1 MKKHR
6 IMFLCLP
13 ALCGVTLI
21 SLGSSWSGVVADDA
35 PITFTDEEK
44 SRILQHSPLPD
55 PPIDA
60 TNRFVN
66 DPRAAQFGQFIFH
79 DTRFSSNNAVSCATC
94 HDPAKG
100 FSDGRR
106 LPFGIRVVERHSQS
120 LWNMAYNRWFFWD
133 GRADSLWSQ
142 ALIPL
147 EHDDEMGGDRTA
159 IAKAI
164 HKDRSLRRA
173 YEKVFGRLPALSD
186 NRRFPAHA
194 MPVPASREDVRDH
207 AWNAMSEADQHAV
220 NEVFANVGKA
230 LAAYQVQLV
239 SRDSPFDQFVEG
251 LREGNAS
258 KMNAISDSAKRGLKL
273 FVGRGN
279 CRLCHSGPNF
289 TDGEFHS
296 VGPRVLGGG
305 EPTDAGRFKG
315 IDPLKRNPFNAAGVF
330 SDDPTGPVAKRLDAL
345 VNPSENWGQFK
356 TPSLRS
362 VATSAPYMHQGQYLT
377 LDEVIEHYST
387 LADAG
392 PNGLAH
398 HREKILQPLNL
409 TDQEKADLK
418 AFIESLTGKALQ
430 ASLLKKPKSP

>member
-1 MKKHR
+1 MKRLRHV
-6 IMFLCLP
+6 FL
-13 ALCGVTLI
+13 
-21 SLGSSWSGVVADDA
+21 SSAIVGLATVAIGAMRTDDRVSDDA
-35 PITFTDEEK
+35 ITFADEERT
-44 SRILQHSPLPD
+44 RILQHSPLPE

-66 DPRAAQFGQFIFH
+66 DERAARFGQFIFH

-94 HDPAKG
+94 HDPTKG
-100 FSDGRR
+100 FGDGRR
-106 LPFGIRVVERHSQS
+106 LPFGIRVIDRHSQS

-142 ALIPL
+142 ALIPF
-147 EHDDEMGGDRTA
+147 EHVDEMGGDRTA

-164 HKDRSLRRA
+164 QKDRSLRKA
-173 YEKVFGRLPALSD
+173 YEANFGRMPSLNDS
-186 NRRFPAHA
+186 RRFPARA
-194 MPVPASREDVRDH
+194 MPVPASPGDPRDA
-207 AWNAMSEADQHAV
+207 AWQGMSESDRHAV

-239 SRDSPFDQFVEG
+239 SRDSPFDRFAEG
-251 LREGNAS
+251 LRDGDAS
-258 KMNAISDSAKRGLKL
+258 KMNAISDSAKRGLKI

-315 IDPLKRNPFNAAGVF
+315 IDSLKSSPFNAAGAF
-330 SDDPTGPVAKRLDAL
+330 SDDPAGPVAQRLGAL
-345 VNPSENWGQFK
+345 VNPPENWGQFK

-362 VATSAPYMHQGQYLT
+362 VATSAPYMHEGQYLT

-409 TDQEKADLK
+409 SEQEKADLK
-418 AFIESLTGKALQ
+418 AFLESLTGAPLP